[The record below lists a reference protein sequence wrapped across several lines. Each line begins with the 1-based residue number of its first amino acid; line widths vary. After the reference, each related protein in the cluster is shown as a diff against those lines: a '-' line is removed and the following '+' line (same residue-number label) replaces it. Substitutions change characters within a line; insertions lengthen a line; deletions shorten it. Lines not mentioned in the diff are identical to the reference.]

1 MVNAAEE
8 VKKKIDIVEFVGSYV
23 TLKKAG
29 RNFRANCPFH
39 QEKSPSFIVSPDR
52 QIWHCFGSCH
62 EGGDAIKFF
71 MKWENIPFNEALK
84 ELAQKVGVK
93 IETSSIEDAALKT
106 RSRLLRANQIA
117 AQYYRYVL
125 TDTPVGQKAREYL
138 EGRGVNLKIAE
149 TFGIGYAPQ
158 SWNSLTDFLTSKG
171 FTRKELE
178 DAGLVIV
185 SGRGSIL
192 DRFRGRLVFPIQD
205 TRGNIVAFS
214 GRLLAPD
221 EKAAKYLNTPET
233 ILYHKRETLYGIYH
247 TKDAIKK
254 QETVIIVEGEFDVI
268 TPYQHGIEN
277 IVAVKGSAVTRE
289 QLQLIKRYGH
299 RIVFALDADSS
310 GEDAIKRGFRE
321 AEDMDFEVEVMVLD
335 FAKDPDEAVRA
346 NLPEFKKALKKAIPI
361 YDFLFD
367 SLKKKYSVDDPFG
380 KKKIVD
386 EIVGH
391 IQRIPN
397 PVIQSHYI
405 KKIAETL
412 QISEESMVKS
422 VATQR
427 RKTTVSRY
435 TPAQTQPQPA
445 QKQADD
451 RHILIQKYVLSLI
464 FQARPDQSLAD
475 VYRAVRKTDFSVPSY
490 SLLFDLTHSYFT
502 KYGAIDDRF
511 PKTIPAELVP
521 VYDEL
526 LLFGT
531 YEEAS
536 LPHSILKLAFEVRE
550 NSIKRDIKSL
560 TSGDAE
566 LDETAGIR
574 IQELQKELKEVE
586 KMAVSG

>member
-1 MVNAAEE
+1 MISAAEE
-8 VKKKIDIVEFVGSYV
+8 VKKKLDIVEFVGSYI

-71 MKWENIPFNEALK
+71 MKWENIPFPEALK

-93 IETSSIEDAALKT
+93 IEHSDAEDAALKT
-106 RSRLLRANQIA
+106 RSRLLRVNQIA

-125 TDTPVGQKAREYL
+125 MSTPVGKNAREYL
-138 EGRGVNLKIAE
+138 EGRGVNGKIAE
-149 TFGIGYAPQ
+149 KFGIGYAPQ
-158 SWNSLTDFLTSKG
+158 SWNSLTDFLTGKG

-185 SGRGSIL
+185 SGRGSIH

-214 GRLLAPD
+214 GRLLQPD
-221 EKAAKYLNTPET
+221 EKAAKYINTPET

-254 QETVIIVEGEFDVI
+254 DETVILVEGEFDVI
-268 TPYQHGIEN
+268 MPYQHGIEN

-310 GEDAIKRGFRE
+310 GEDAIKRGSRE
-321 AEDMDFEVEVMVLD
+321 AEDMDFEIEVMVLD
-335 FAKDPDEAVRA
+335 FAHDPDEAVRTD
-346 NLPEFKKALKKAIPI
+346 LPAFKKALKNAIPI

-367 SLKKKYSVDDPFG
+367 SLKKKYSIDDPFG

-386 EIVGH
+386 EIVAH
-391 IQRIPN
+391 LQRIPN
-397 PVIQSHYI
+397 PIIQSHYV
-405 KKIAETL
+405 KKIAATL
-412 QISEESMVKS
+412 QVSEESLIKS
-422 VATQR
+422 ISNQR
-427 RKTTVSRY
+427 RKNTNRHFAA
-435 TPAQTQPQPA
+435 PKPPQTR
-445 QKQADD
+445 DED
-451 RHILIQKYVLSLI
+451 RHIMIQKYVLSLI
-464 FQARPDQSLAD
+464 FQSKSDLPLAD
-475 VYRAVRKTDFSVPSY
+475 VYGSLSKDDFSVPSY
-490 SLLFDLTHSYFT
+490 GMLYDLTHAYFT
-502 KYGAIDDRF
+502 KYQGIDDRF
-511 PKTIPAELVP
+511 PVTVPSELLP

-526 LLFGT
+526 LLYGT
-531 YEEAS
+531 YEESS
-536 LPHSILKLAFEVRE
+536 LPHSILKLAYEVRE
-550 NSIKRDIKSL
+550 NSIKRAIKLL
-560 TSGDAE
+560 TSGEKD
-566 LDETAGIR
+566 LDEEAGTQIR
-574 IQELQKELKEVE
+574 QLQNDLKEVE
-586 KMAVSG
+586 KKLLNV